1 MPSCPQITEPSL
13 DCEPTAG
20 EDILADPPLESQART
35 GFWEVERLR
44 AEYALLFDC
53 RPMEEVPTIRPR
65 VPVNTMAFLG
75 SDSLILPL

>member
-1 MPSCPQITEPSL
+1 MRSCPQITEPSL

-44 AEYALLFDC
+44 AEYARLGEWTFTFYL
-53 RPMEEVPTIRPR
+53 PTLVQIADDPDGVIRSP
-65 VPVNTMAFLG
+65 
-75 SDSLILPL
+75 SDSG

>member
-1 MPSCPQITEPSL
+1 VKTYWLI
-13 DCEPTAG
+13 
-20 EDILADPPLESQART
+20 PPWIAKPET